1 MNDLEQDALDLV
13 DLVSDQV
20 TKLGPRSKTKKAIF
34 VFGDVGRQTQVSQ
47 FSGAESPLPL
57 ECRRPR
63 KQRTLF
69 PLLVETSGSLL
80 QSAISSLMIWTF
92 ALLRWVWK
100 TTSAHSLILL
110 LLASSLFV
118 NGFYSSRDT
127 YQWWHERN
135 AWKFAS
141 RLGIRPDNVISKAIY
156 VRDMDE
162 VIANATGMD
171 TYNTTSTW

>member
-1 MNDLEQDALDLV
+1 M
-13 DLVSDQV
+13 SDQV
-20 TKLGPRSKTKKAIF
+20 ARLGPRSRTKKAMF

-47 FSGAESPLPL
+47 FSGAESLPL
-57 ECRRPR
+57 EFRRPR
-63 KQRTLF
+63 KQRALF

-80 QSAISSLMIWTF
+80 QSAVSSLMIWTF
-92 ALLRWVWK
+92 ELIQWIWK
-100 TTSAHSLILL
+100 TSSANSFILL
-110 LLASSLFV
+110 LLFSSLLF

-135 AWKFAS
+135 AWKFVS
-141 RLGIRPDNVISKAIY
+141 RLGIQPENVMSKAIY

-171 TYNTTSTW
+171 TYNNTSTW

>member
-20 TKLGPRSKTKKAIF
+20 ARLGPRSRTKKAMF

-63 KQRTLF
+63 KQRRLF
-69 PLLVETSGSLL
+69 PLVLETSGSLL
-80 QSAISSLMIWTF
+80 QSAVSSLIMWSF
-92 ALLRWVWK
+92 ALLRWAWK
-100 TTSAHSLILL
+100 TSSANGLILL
-110 LLASSLFV
+110 MLFSSVLL

-135 AWKFAS
+135 AWKFVS
-141 RLGIRPDNVISKAIY
+141 RLGIQPENVMSKAIY

-171 TYNTTSTW
+171 TYNKTSTW